1 MGLFKELR
9 KVVCECNVELCERG
23 LAFHTFGN
31 VSGIDRETGVIAIK
45 PSGVPYKELAPE
57 DIVLVNLDNEPI
69 ESGLRPSSDT
79 PTHTSLYRAFPNIGG
94 IAHTHSTYATAWAQA
109 LRPIP
114 CLGTTH
120 ADYLPVSVPCTESM
134 TDEQVR
140 GDYEAE
146 TGRQIIK
153 AFEGLSHADVPMVLV
168 ASHGPFT
175 WGSSPRE
182 AVHHSV
188 VLEELAGMALFSM
201 LINPHAAELLP
212 SLIDRHFNRK
222 HGEDASYG
230 Q

>member
-1 MGLFKELR
+1 MSSFKELK
-9 KVVCECNVELCERG
+9 KVVYECNLELHESG

-31 VSGIDRETGVIAIK
+31 VSGIDREAGVIAIK
-45 PSGVPYKELAPE
+45 PSGLPYEELAPE
-57 DIVLVNLDNEPI
+57 DIVLVDLDNKPV

-94 IAHTHSTYATAWAQA
+94 VAHTHSTFATAWAQA

-120 ADYLPVSVPCTESM
+120 ADYLPAEVPCTEPM

-146 TGRQIIK
+146 TARQIIR
-153 AFEGLSHADVPMVLV
+153 AFEGLSHSEGPMVLV

-175 WGSSPRE
+175 WGRSPRE
-182 AVHHSV
+182 AVHHGA
-188 VLEELAGMALFSM
+188 VLEELAKMALFSM
-201 LINPHAAELLP
+201 LLNPHAAGLLP
-212 SLIDRHFNRK
+212 SLIERHYNRK

>member
-1 MGLFKELR
+1 MNSFEEL
-9 KVVCECNVELCERG
+9 KKIVYECNVELYERG
-23 LAFHTFGN
+23 LVFHTFGN
-31 VSGIDRETGVIAIK
+31 ASGIDRKAGVVAIK
-45 PSGVPYKELAPE
+45 PSGVPYEELAPE

-94 IAHTHSTYATAWAQA
+94 VAHTHSTLATAWAQA

-153 AFEGLSHADVPMVLV
+153 ALEGLSHTEVPMVLV

-175 WGSSPRE
+175 WGRSPQE
-182 AVHHSV
+182 AVHHCA
-188 VLEELAGMALFSM
+188 VLEELARMALFST
-201 LINPHAAELLP
+201 LLNPDTAELLP

>member
-1 MGLFKELR
+1 MSSFRELK
-9 KVVCECNVELCERG
+9 KVVYECNVELYESG

-31 VSGIDRETGVIAIK
+31 VSGIDREAGVIAIK

-57 DIVLVNLDNEPI
+57 DIVLVDLDNEPF
-69 ESGLRPSSDT
+69 ESGLKPSSDT

-94 IAHTHSTYATAWAQA
+94 VAHTHSTFATAWAQA

-120 ADYLPVSVPCTESM
+120 ADYLPESVPCTEPM

-140 GDYEAE
+140 GEYEAE

-153 AFEGLSHADVPMVLV
+153 AFEGLSHSDVPMVLV

-175 WGSSPRE
+175 WGRSPRE
-182 AVHHSV
+182 AVHHSAALE
-188 VLEELAGMALFSM
+188 VLSRMALFSI
-201 LINPHAAELLP
+201 LLNPQTGDLLP
-212 SLIDRHFNRK
+212 SLIDRHYNRK

>member
-1 MGLFKELR
+1 MSSFKEL
-9 KVVCECNVELCERG
+9 KKIVYEGNVELYDSG
-23 LAFHTFGN
+23 LAFHTIGN
-31 VSGIDRETGVIAIK
+31 VSGIDREAGIIAIK
-45 PSGVPYKELAPE
+45 PSGIPYKELTPE

-69 ESGLRPSSDT
+69 ENGLRPSSDT

-94 IAHTHSTYATAWAQA
+94 VAHTHSTYATAWAQA

-120 ADYLPVSVPCTESM
+120 ADYLPVRVPCTESM

-153 AFEGLSHADVPMVLV
+153 ALEGLSHAEVPMVLV

-175 WGSSPRE
+175 WGRSPRE
-182 AVHHSV
+182 AVHHSA
-188 VLEELAGMALFSM
+188 VLEELARMALFSM
-201 LINPHAAELLP
+201 LLSPLTAELLP
-212 SLIDRHFNRK
+212 SIIDRHFNRK

>member
-1 MGLFKELR
+1 MGLFGEL
-9 KVVCECNVELCERG
+9 KKTVYECNIELYESG
-23 LAFHTFGN
+23 LVFHTFGN
-31 VSGIDRETGVIAIK
+31 VSGIDREEGVVAIK
-45 PSGVPYKELAPE
+45 PSGVPYEELAPE
-57 DIVLVNLDNEPI
+57 DIVLVDLDNEPI
-69 ESGLRPSSDT
+69 ESGLKPSSDT
-79 PTHTSLYRAFPNIGG
+79 PTHTCLYRAFPDIGG
-94 IAHTHSTYATAWAQA
+94 IAHCHSAMATAWAQA

-120 ADYLPVSVPCTESM
+120 ADYLPVSVPCTEPM

-153 AFEGLSHADVPMVLV
+153 AFEGLSPTEVSMVLV

-175 WGSSPRE
+175 WGRSPLA

-188 VLEELAGMALFSM
+188 VLEELARMALFSM
-201 LINPHAAELLP
+201 LVDPHTAEPRP